1 MLKYATLEDPTE
13 NAIHAL
19 CNLPSERLYRITV
32 PNSSSIQSI
41 RDPRNLT
48 SVVDDTQKTFNEN
61 GLSNCCN
68 YFFFLPND
76 TPKETAQN
84 ESQSEPSQHL
94 SANNVY
100 HVEARQVSQDQKQKE
115 KSASATPFRHC
126 CTIPKRR
133 QSPNQPT
140 NRRRIPYAQE
150 PDRTH
155 RERERNSKSD
165 SLRKANEEIEKEFDE
180 PIKKSLCTNS
190 KERERENTQQKNKR

>member
-1 MLKYATLEDPTE
+1 MLKYAALEDPTE
-13 NAIHAL
+13 NSIHAL

-68 YFFFLPND
+68 YFSFLPNE

-84 ESQSEPSQHL
+84 ESWSKLSQHL

-100 HVEARQVSQDQKQKE
+100 HVEAKLLSQDHK
-115 KSASATPFRHC
+115 
-126 CTIPKRR
+126 
-133 QSPNQPT
+133 N
-140 NRRRIPYAQE
+140 
-150 PDRTH
+150 
-155 RERERNSKSD
+155 
-165 SLRKANEEIEKEFDE
+165 EKE
-180 PIKKSLCTNS
+180 C
-190 KERERENTQQKNKR
+190 KRHALSPLLDTPQTPAVS